1 MAHSSIEEAFGAM
14 ALMDKDEP
22 YGLKPEDSKRRLADE
37 LARLCGDAGV
47 VPLVIGGLAVNHHG
61 YARFTADVDLL
72 VCREDAVALL
82 RQFKQEQG
90 WRRHPEGFKHTVL
103 GVGVEVYVEG
113 EKTAPRSAETFP
125 DPADLR
131 TLPVQPLPVPQLS
144 ELIALKVMSGRARD
158 DADVVEL
165 LKRHPRNIATL
176 VKAAAG
182 RLKTAEARK
191 RLRALAGRARE
202 ELGRRP

>member
-1 MAHSSIEEAFGAM
+1 MAHSSIEEA
-14 ALMDKDEP
+14 
-22 YGLKPEDSKRRLADE
+22 S
-37 LARLCGDAGV
+37 
-47 VPLVIGGLAVNHHG
+47 
-61 YARFTADVDLL
+61 
-72 VCREDAVALL
+72 
-82 RQFKQEQG
+82 
-90 WRRHPEGFKHTVL
+90 
-103 GVGVEVYVEG
+103 
-113 EKTAPRSAETFP
+113 
-125 DPADLR
+125 
-131 TLPVQPLPVPQLS
+131 LS

-165 LKRHPRNIATL
+165 LKRHPRKIATQ